1 MFFDGTIDLSVPAS
15 RAWCFLID
23 IDKFSACLPGIEEVR
38 QVDDKT
44 FEGVVVATVGPISG
58 KFSFRSTI
66 VESQPP
72 EQILVRTEGMDS
84 VTKSQ
89 VLADM
94 TVNLHEISKDKTRM
108 EYRADVKI
116 KGRLAI
122 VGDMVLRATATLIL
136 QEFTRR
142 LQQRLGEPSEV

>member
-1 MFFDGTIDLSVPAS
+1 MIFDGKIDVAVPAS
-15 RAWCFLID
+15 RVWDFLID
-23 IDKFSACLPGIEEVR
+23 INKFSACLPGIEEVR

-66 VESQPP
+66 VESRPP
-72 EQILVRTEGMDS
+72 EQILVRTEGTDS
-84 VTKSQ
+84 VTKSD
-89 VLADM
+89 VRADM
-94 TVNLHEISKDKTRM
+94 TVNLREIVRDKTQM
-108 EYRADVKI
+108 EYRADVKV